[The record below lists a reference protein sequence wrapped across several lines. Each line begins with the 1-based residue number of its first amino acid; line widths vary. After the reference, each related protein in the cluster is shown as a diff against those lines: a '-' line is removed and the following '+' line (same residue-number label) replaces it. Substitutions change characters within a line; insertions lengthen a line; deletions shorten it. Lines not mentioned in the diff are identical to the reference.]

1 MNLPKSLH
9 TVTVLVAVATE
20 LRTDDMTARAAIER
34 ALAVLGYNNAS
45 DTYGLAAKA
54 VRQLER
60 AQS

>member
-9 TVTVLVAVATE
+9 TVTVLVAVARE
-20 LRTDDMTARAAIER
+20 LPYSEPRESVAR